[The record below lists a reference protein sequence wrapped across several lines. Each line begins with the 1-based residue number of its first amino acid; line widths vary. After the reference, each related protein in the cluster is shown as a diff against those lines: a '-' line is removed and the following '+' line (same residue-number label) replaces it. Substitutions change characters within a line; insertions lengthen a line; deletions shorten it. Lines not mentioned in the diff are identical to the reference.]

1 MLSVPPPQAA
11 ADGSGRKGRRGLER
25 HRHCL
30 LFRLD
35 LGGWGGASAI
45 FEMKGGGQCGRL
57 SAPLLGCRHRCLLA
71 RAEPLTA
78 TGSSFL
84 HAVTVIGSTYF
95 DAAAASL
102 RTEPPTAAG
111 SSSSLCTRTAISSS
125 ISSAAAASLRVLSRQ
140 LLLAHTCFE
149 EMERDRPVG
158 RVNKDK

>member
-1 MLSVPPPQAA
+1 MSVPPPQAA

-30 LFRLD
+30 LFHLD

-57 SAPLLGCRHRCLLA
+57 SAPLLGRRHHCLLA
-71 RAEPLTA
+71 RAEPLLTA

-84 HAVTVIGSTYF
+84 HALTVIGSTYF

-102 RTEPPTAAG
+102 RAEPLTAAG
-111 SSSSLCTRTAISSS
+111 SSLSLCTRIAVSSS
-125 ISSAAAASLRVLSRQ
+125 ISAAAASLRVLSRQ